1 VAFASSPTSAPARQE
16 SARDRTRHCVLV
28 VAAAGYGK
36 STRLESW
43 AVQAGGR
50 CLTAP
55 AAGSLDTASVDDASR
70 DASHLARL
78 AIDDL
83 DEVAR
88 VDLLRRPILDRTA
101 TDDLVRAGLPLPDPR
116 AHPGVQAFRAIPLV
130 ARAVRH
136 RTDEEIW
143 FVLRGSG
150 RMWRRP
156 DGGEPVEVDLAPG
169 VSLTIPV
176 GTAFQFRSTGRE
188 PLEVLGVTMPPWPG
202 DGEAVTAE
210 GPRESTAG

>member
-1 VAFASSPTSAPARQE
+1 MAFASSPTSAPARQE

-136 RTDEEIW
+136 ARHRERVART
-143 FVLRGSG
+143 
-150 RMWRRP
+150 
-156 DGGEPVEVDLAPG
+156 
-169 VSLTIPV
+169 
-176 GTAFQFRSTGRE
+176 TGRRVGA
-188 PLEVLGVTMPPWPG
+188 PLPCGTRRTGSPCRPRSCVTGWVRRTTRSGWSRSVPRSCWPAAGPGRWPECWTPSPPDVATG
-202 DGEAVTAE
+202 RG
-210 GPRESTAG
+210 